1 MLGRNLIP
9 ALTNDRQ
16 WDSPEAP
23 PFPPPFPSMHDPHD
37 TPLSP
42 LSQSSS
48 GYFSTSVS
56 TATLSD
62 ASAVVSDSAPRDPSP
77 ATLEAGGP
85 ETTLPR
91 NSQQRADRNGLLASS
106 QYEAK
111 MATTGSPA
119 SQNPSNH
126 SSSLGQRLVNSFQP
140 APVDEGGFGG
150 GRGRR
155 RDSLERLEI
164 ILDDEDG
171 GRDYTLPDWLT
182 EGACVT
188 VGTNKGGT
196 VRYLGNTE
204 FAHGVWVGVELDLPS
219 GVFACMREKWKERC
233 LGCILFVS
241 VSITREHQCVCVWCI
256 SVTLSEG
263 FCASHLSA
271 DIFSSMYLS
280 LPLIFFPSSPGK
292 NDGSVG
298 GHHYFHCKPGFGV
311 LVRPDRVFRRERSKQ
326 NPENRHVGEF
336 YAPGQPV
343 LRRESMGA
351 GKRGENRK
359 SWSN

>member
-1 MLGRNLIP
+1 MVGRNLIP

-23 PFPPPFPSMHDPHD
+23 PFPPPVPSMHDPHD
-37 TPLSP
+37 TTLSP

-62 ASAVVSDSAPRDPSP
+62 TSAVVSDSAPLDPSP
-77 ATLEAGGP
+77 AKLEASGP
-85 ETTLPR
+85 ETTVPR
-91 NSQQRADRNGLLASS
+91 SPQQRADRNGLLASS

-111 MATTGSPA
+111 MAIAGSPA

-140 APVDEGGFGG
+140 APVDEGVFG
-150 GRGRR
+150 GRG

-171 GRDYTLPDWLT
+171 GRDYTLPDWLI

-188 VGTNKGGT
+188 VGANKGGT

-219 GVFACMREKWKERC
+219 GVFACMRERWKEIYWVYPLCVCIYKWENIHMCVVHFSNSFRRLLC
-233 LGCILFVS
+233 LALIRRYIFLHVS
-241 VSITREHQCVCVWCI
+241 VPPSYLFPL
-256 SVTLSEG
+256 LS
-263 FCASHLSA
+263 
-271 DIFSSMYLS
+271 
-280 LPLIFFPSSPGK
+280 
-292 NDGSVG
+292 
-298 GHHYFHCKPGFGV
+298 
-311 LVRPDRVFRRERSKQ
+311 R
-326 NPENRHVGEF
+326 
-336 YAPGQPV
+336 
-343 LRRESMGA
+343 
-351 GKRGENRK
+351 
-359 SWSN
+359 